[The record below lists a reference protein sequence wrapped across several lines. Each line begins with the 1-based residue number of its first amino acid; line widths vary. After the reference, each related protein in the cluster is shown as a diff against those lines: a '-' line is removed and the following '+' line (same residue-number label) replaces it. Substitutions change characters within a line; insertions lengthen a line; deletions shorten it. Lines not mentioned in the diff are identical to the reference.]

1 LTALALLRLLQVT
14 DSSFPVGGYAYSH
27 GVEWLV
33 SDGRVGGEAGV
44 QGCVRASLEQTLR
57 WQVLPS
63 AAAAYRST
71 STAGLARADHAL
83 DASIAGAAEREGGR
97 AMGRRLLEATNAMM
111 NAPGAEAFQTAM
123 RRGDTPGQF
132 ATAFAVAARD
142 FDATEEQMLAALG
155 YSTVGSVIQASVRLG
170 VIGADG
176 AARLLAGAAERLA
189 GIVAEV
195 VAARRLRIGAWTPEL
210 EVAVMLQ
217 PALRF
222 RMFAS

>member
-1 LTALALLRLLQVT
+1 MALPLLRLLQVT

-33 SDGRVGGEAGV
+33 AEEKVRDETGLAG
-44 QGCVRASLEQTLR
+44 CLRASMEQTLR
-57 WQVLPS
+57 RQVLPS
-63 AAAAYRST
+63 AAAAFRSR
-71 STAGLARADHAL
+71 SPARLAAADAAL

-97 AMGRRLLEATNAMM
+97 AMGRRLLEAASGMAM
-111 NAPGAEAFQTAM
+111 APGAASLLGAA
-123 RRGDTPGQF
+123 RRGETPGQF

-142 FDATEEQMLAALG
+142 FGAAEGQMLAALG
-155 YSTVGSVIQASVRLG
+155 YSTLSALTQAAVRLG

-176 AARLLAGAAERLA
+176 AARLLARSAERLA
-189 GIVAEV
+189 AIVAEV
-195 VAARRLRIGAWTPEL
+195 VAARRLRVGSWAPEF